1 MIIEDMEIGI
11 RIIIDR
17 ITTGGV
23 MIVDITEGVTT
34 ITGTMIGTIKP
45 NYTGGAPPV

>member
-1 MIIEDMEIGI
+1 MVI

-23 MIVDITEGVTT
+23 MIVGITEDVTT
-34 ITGTMIGTIKP
+34 TGTMIGTIKI